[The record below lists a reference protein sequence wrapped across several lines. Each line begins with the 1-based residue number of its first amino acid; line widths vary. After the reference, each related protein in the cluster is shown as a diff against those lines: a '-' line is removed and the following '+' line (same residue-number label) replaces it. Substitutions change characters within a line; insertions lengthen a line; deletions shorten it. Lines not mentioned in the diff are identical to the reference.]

1 MEETP
6 QDMTGK
12 EIVPAASAPQGRGPR
27 LTHGLLWLAIGSVVD
42 VLMPFAGVILL
53 GYAFRELV
61 QVPRGLLAGIPAA
74 VVLCAASLVL
84 GLDMATMLVLGVLS
98 ALGVVWCMRNA
109 HATVL
114 GVSLVVVAVT
124 LVGIGIDAIAL
135 VLSGKDLHQFVS
147 SMYSMI
153 DEAMR
158 ATMGTGIEADMTIAQ
173 VTPIIRAVWPLM
185 YVGSA
190 AIDALAAGI
199 GSYMMFLRQH
209 PGVRPPAF
217 ANFDAP
223 IWSVGVLAVSVL
235 GFGISFASV
244 PFSDVIRTVCATL
257 LMSVRFIFTFQGM
270 GVVGYLLQRN
280 QMGCFLQT
288 AVIFLSIW
296 LETMFFVLSIVG
308 LIDVWANF
316 RHLPRGDSS
325 DARATQ

>member
-1 MEETP
+1 MEEKA

-12 EIVPAASAPQGRGPR
+12 EIVPVATAPQGRGSR
-27 LTHGLLWLAIGSVVD
+27 LAHGLLWLVIGSVVD
-42 VLMPFAGVILL
+42 VLMPFAGVLLL
-53 GYAFRELV
+53 GYALRELV
-61 QVPRGLLAGIPAA
+61 RIPRGLLAGIPVAA
-74 VVLCAASLVL
+74 ALCAASIVL
-84 GLDMATMLVLGVLS
+84 GSDVAATLALGMLS
-98 ALGVVWCMRNA
+98 ALGIAWCMRDA

-114 GVSLVVVAVT
+114 GVSLVVVTVS
-124 LVGIGIDAIAL
+124 LVSIGIDAIAL

-147 SMYSMI
+147 AMYSMV

-158 ATMGTGIEADMTIAQ
+158 TTMGTGIEADMAIAQ
-173 VTPIIRAVWPLM
+173 VAPIIRVVWPLM

-199 GSYMMFLRQH
+199 GSYMMYLRQH

-217 ANFDAP
+217 VNFDAP
-223 IWSVGVLAVSVL
+223 VWSVGVLAVSVL
-235 GFGISFASV
+235 GFGISFSSV
-244 PFSDVIRTVCATL
+244 PFPDAIRTICATL

-280 QMGCFLQT
+280 QMGCLLQT
-288 AVIFLSIW
+288 VAIFLSIW
-296 LETMFFVLSIVG
+296 LETMFFALSIVG